1 MSASAHQPEQA
12 PVSTPERRSFL
23 GVALTAA
30 GGLTRVAPAV
40 PLVRFAAFALHD
52 SAEAASLS
60 DVRTVGEFRS
70 LSGEA

>member
-1 MSASAHQPEQA
+1 MSTSVHHPEQA
-12 PVSTPERRSFL
+12 PVSAAKRPSLL
-23 GVALTAA
+23 GVALTAP

-40 PLVRFAAFALHD
+40 PLVRFAAFALRD

-60 DVRTVGEFRS
+60 DVGTVDEFRS